1 MKIERYLWAFIVILS
16 CFFSARGQNV
26 TLYQQFNGRYDF
38 TFVGNTMNL
47 GENNL
52 TDACEDMV
60 VSSSSADLTLNSDQ
74 LIEKAY
80 LYWAGSG
87 TGDFDVKLN
96 GIDVTAERTFSV
108 ISNDEL
114 PYFSAFT
121 DVTNQI
127 ISTGNGTYTLSDLDI
142 SQTLLTES
150 GYCQNR
156 TNFAGWAMVIMY
168 SDVALPINQIN
179 IYDGLQKVPNDLV
192 ITLNSLNVLDDNNSK
207 VGFIAWE
214 GDAQLNTEHFEFNG
228 IELSNAL
235 NPTDNVFNGTN
246 SVTGSNTLY
255 NMDLDI
261 YDIQNYINIGDT
273 TAQIKLS
280 SVFNPNLNGRDFI
293 MINTVVT
300 KLNNQLPD
308 ATIAIDSVVKTCNSK
323 TIIAHYTVSNLN
335 STNALPANTPIAIYA
350 NGQLIQ
356 TTATSVVIPINGTL
370 TSQITLVLPNTIANN
385 FTLKFVVDDTGNG
398 TGVVIELLEN
408 NNSASLLVSLWTS
421 PQFNSIPPQYL
432 CTSDV
437 TNYTIDLS
445 AYIPSILINQS
456 DSVHF
461 FATFNDADTNVNA
474 LANITNFVLT
484 NPVTTVYIRLDNQH
498 CYSIT
503 SLELNLKPYP
513 GFSTPSDITICRET
527 LDSTFNFSEYQASI
541 PTNASDSVTFFE
553 TILDANS
560 NTNPIP
566 NSANYL
572 PIQSPKVIFVRVD
585 NGYCFNI
592 TSFTLDYFDVPQFN
606 PLPNLLSCNEGFSQG
621 SFDFSGYEETVK
633 QNPND
638 TVSFYESLQD
648 AANEVNAILDAFHY
662 VAAVTPKTIFVRI
675 NNENCY
681 SITSF
686 LLNTRNCPPTVY
698 NYISANNDSVNDNFV
713 IDGLKN
719 IFLNYKIEIYSRWG
733 RLIWTGN
740 KDSDNWDGYVKDGFN
755 STKAPDGT
763 YFYFLYLND
772 KDYPEPLKG
781 FLYLNH

>member
-1 MKIERYLWAFIVILS
+1 MKIERYLLAFIVIMS
-16 CFFSARGQNV
+16 CFFSTYGQDV

-52 TDACEDMV
+52 TAGCEDLV
-60 VSSSSADLTLNSDQ
+60 VSASSADLTLNSDQ

-87 TGDFDVKLN
+87 TGDFNVKLN
-96 GIDVTAERTFSV
+96 GIDITAQRNFSV

-114 PYFSAFT
+114 PYFSAFA
-121 DVTNQI
+121 DVTSQI
-127 ISTGNGTYTLSDLDI
+127 VSTGNGTYTLSDLDI
-142 SQTLLTES
+142 SQTLLTEG

-156 TNFAGWAMVIMY
+156 TNFAGWAMVIVY

-179 IYDGLQKVPNDLV
+179 IYDGLQRVPDDLV
-192 ITLNSLNVLDDNNSK
+192 INLSSLNVLDNNDSK
-207 VGFIAWE
+207 IGFIAWE
-214 GDAQLNTEHFEFNG
+214 GDVMLNTEHFEFNG
-228 IELSNAL
+228 VELSNAS
-235 NPTDNVFNGTN
+235 NPPDNVFNGTN
-246 SVTGSNTLY
+246 SITGSNTLY

-261 YDIQNYINIGDT
+261 YDIQNYIAIGDV
-273 TAQIKLS
+273 TATIKLHS
-280 SVFNPNLNGRDFI
+280 DADYI

-308 ATIAIDSVVKTCNSK
+308 ATVTIDSVATACDSK
-323 TIIAHYTVSNLN
+323 TIVVDYTVSNLN

-356 TTATSVVIPINGTL
+356 NTATTAIIAINGTL
-370 TSQITLVLPNTIANN
+370 ASQITLVLPNTIANN

-408 NNSASLLVSLWTS
+408 NNSFSQQVTLLTS
-421 PQFNSIPPQYL
+421 PLFNTIPPQYL
-432 CTSDV
+432 CVSDV
-437 TNYTIDLS
+437 SNYTIDLS
-445 AYIPSILINQS
+445 AYIPSVLINQS

-461 FATFNDADTNVNA
+461 FTTFNDANA
-474 LANITNFVLT
+474 NINAIANITNFVLT
-484 NPVTTVYIRLDNQH
+484 NPVTTIYIRLDNQY

-503 SLELNLKPYP
+503 PLEINLKPYP
-513 GFSTPSDITICRET
+513 GFSTPSDIKICRET
-527 LDSTFNFSEYQASI
+527 QNSTFDLSEYQTSI
-541 PTNASDSVTFFE
+541 PSNAADLVTFFE
-553 TILDANS
+553 TILDANA

-566 NSANYL
+566 NIANYL
-572 PIQSPKVIFVRVD
+572 PVTSPKIIFVRID
-585 NGYCFNI
+585 NGYCFNL
-592 TSFTLDYFDVPQFN
+592 TSLTLDYFDVPQFN
-606 PLPNLLSCNEGFSQG
+606 TLPNLLSCNEGFTQG
-621 SFDFSGYEETVK
+621 SFDFSSYEAAVK

-638 TVSFYESLQD
+638 KVYFYESLEN
-648 AANEVNAILDAFHY
+648 AANEVSPIFETSQY
-662 VAAVTPKTIFVRI
+662 VATTTPKTIFVRI
-675 NNENCY
+675 INENCY

-686 LLNTRNCPPTVY
+686 LLTTRNCPPTVY
-698 NYISANNDSVNDNFV
+698 NYISANNDSVNDDFM

-740 KDSDNWDGYVKDGFN
+740 KDSENWNGRIKDGFYGGE
-755 STKAPDGT
+755 APDGT
-763 YFYFLYLND
+763 YFYLIYLND
-772 KDYPEPLKG
+772 KDYPEPLQG